1 MNYKEMIVALVS
13 SAVALVGA
21 FDITCQLYK
30 MTKID
35 AAARGLKHPKL
46 WGLLAMNGNNSSGL
60 LLYLIGRKNY
70 PVLSMSEQDHTEME
84 SRKKKAGVGLIFLAA
99 GAIGLILSITLL

>member
-1 MNYKEMIVALVS
+1 MNNKEMIAALVS
-13 SAVALVGA
+13 SAIALAGA
-21 FDITCQLYK
+21 FNIVCQIYK

-35 AAARGLKHPKL
+35 ATARGLKHPKF
-46 WGLLAMNGNNSSGL
+46 WGLVAMNGNNSSGL

-70 PVLSMSEQDHTEME
+70 PIINMTENDRAEMA
-84 SRKKKAGVGLIFLAA
+84 SRKKRAGVGLIFLAV